1 MNKFLYTIGLALTF
15 SLGVMAQDTV
25 NGIVKDPSGKPLS
38 GVKVSK
44 VGEFRNNSVT
54 DNSGAFSLVL
64 EEELCGCGNETR
76 SGHRQCNEYNA

>member
-1 MNKFLYTIGLALTF
+1 MNKLLYTIGLALTF

-44 VGEFRNNSVT
+44 VVEFRNNSLT
-54 DNSGAFSLVL
+54 DNSGTFSLVL
-64 EEELCGCGNETR
+64 EEGDFI
-76 SGHRQCNEYNA
+76 